1 MELAPPTNQRKLR
14 FQEIHR
20 LYKLHFGNLM
30 NKKEGGCQGISDIK
44 IHLEILSSTI
54 LGKEKN
60 VSKII
65 SMKNNS
71 SEFENKNET
80 IDQFK
85 EIKEFCKKAK
95 HHKVLNSKSNKNTTP
110 RRNDSKSIV
119 LKIPKTSLE
128 TFYRLSRGTGNN
140 NKEIDQSNKK
150 EYRSKI

>member
-1 MELAPPTNQRKLR
+1 
-14 FQEIHR
+14 
-20 LYKLHFGNLM
+20 M
-30 NKKEGGCQGISDIK
+30 NKKEGGCQVISDIK

-85 EIKEFCKKAK
+85 EIKEFYKKAK
-95 HHKVLNSKSNKNTTP
+95 HHKVFNSKSNKNTTP

-128 TFYRLSRGTGNN
+128 TFYRLSRGTVNN
-140 NKEIDQSNKK
+140 NKEID
-150 EYRSKI
+150 